1 MNARDIALEALQRC
15 RTGGAWSDG
24 AIREAIGKSG
34 ADTRDASL
42 ATGLFYSVVQNRLL
56 LDYYL
61 EQFVKGGL
69 KKLHPFTLD
78 ILRIALCQLL
88 FFDRIPAS
96 AAVNEAVKQTKQR
109 VNPGAAGL
117 VNGVLRAIVRQKGSL
132 PQPDSLSV
140 RYSCPEPLTELLR
153 QAVGEKQL
161 EPLLQAQNEAPEIT
175 VMVNT
180 LKTDMDTLQAA
191 LSEEGVASEPHPW
204 LSDCLVLQGTGNL
217 TDLSAYR
224 DGLFFVQDPASALA
238 VRSADIQPG
247 MRVLDCCAAPGG
259 KSFSAALQ
267 MKNSGFLSSGDLHP
281 HKIKL
286 LEAGAERLGITILSA
301 AQRDASQPK
310 PEWNNQFDRV
320 LCDVPCSGL
329 GVIRK
334 KPDIRY
340 KDISELSNLPA
351 IQTRILETQ
360 SAFVRPGG
368 CLLYSTCTI
377 VPAENA
383 AVVDAFLQKHPEFV
397 EVRPVLPVSVA
408 EERGITLL
416 PHIHGTDGF
425 YFCLLHKKQ

>member
-15 RTGGAWSDG
+15 RTAGAWSDG
-24 AIREAIGKSG
+24 AIREVIGKSG

-56 LDYYL
+56 LDFYL
-61 EQFVKGGL
+61 EHFVKGGL
-69 KKLHPFTLD
+69 KKLHPLTLD

-88 FFDRIPAS
+88 FFDRIPQS
-96 AAVNEAVKQTKQR
+96 AAVNEAVKQAKKK
-109 VNPGAAGL
+109 VNPGAAGM
-117 VNGVLRAIVRQKGSL
+117 VNGVLRAFLRQIDSL
-132 PQPDSLSV
+132 PQPDSFSV

-153 QAVGEKQL
+153 QSVGEAQL
-161 EPLLQAQNEAPEIT
+161 EPLLRAQNEAPEIT
-175 VMVNT
+175 IMVNT
-180 LKTDMDTLQAA
+180 LKTDGAALQAA
-191 LSEEGVASEPHPW
+191 LSEEGVSSEPHPW
-204 LSDCLVLQGTGNL
+204 LSDCLVLHGTGNL
-217 TDLSAYR
+217 TDLAAYR
-224 DGLFFVQDPASALA
+224 NGLFFVQDPASALA
-238 VRSADIQPG
+238 VRSADIHPG

-267 MKNSGFLSSGDLHP
+267 LENNGTLCSGDLHP

-286 LEAGAERLGITILSA
+286 LEAGAARLGITILEA

-310 PEWNNQFDRV
+310 PEWNEQFDWV

-368 CLLYSTCTI
+368 KLLYSTCTI
-377 VPAENA
+377 VPTENA
-383 AVVDAFLQKHPEFV
+383 AVVEAFLQKHPEFEEIRPSLPISV
-397 EVRPVLPVSVA
+397 E
-408 EERGITLL
+408 EERGVTLL
-416 PHIHGTDGF
+416 PQLHGTDGF